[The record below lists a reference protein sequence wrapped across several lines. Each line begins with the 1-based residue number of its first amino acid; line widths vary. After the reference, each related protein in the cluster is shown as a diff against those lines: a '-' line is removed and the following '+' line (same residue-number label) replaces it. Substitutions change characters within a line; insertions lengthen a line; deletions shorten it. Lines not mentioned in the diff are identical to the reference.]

1 MTNRRGARGARG
13 ARAAFAV
20 AGVAALLASA
30 GCGGQEGA
38 PPRPKASPSPSSWD
52 RAPGSV
58 AAVGDSI
65 TTGFDSCQ
73 VLSDCP
79 SVSWS
84 TGDSPEVRS
93 LAARLLGPARTASH
107 SWNYAETGARM
118 SDLRAQMRQAAAR
131 RPELVT
137 VLVGAND
144 ACRGS
149 VRSMTPVDT
158 FREQFASALRALRE
172 RSPKSQVYVASIPD
186 LKRLWEVGRKT
197 PMGRE
202 VWKLG
207 ICPTMLGEAEAV
219 DREAVERRGK
229 VRDRVEEY
237 NEALAE
243 VCARDERCRTD
254 GGAVYAYRFGA
265 GQLSRWDLFH
275 PSVDGQARLADIAYR
290 AVTA

>member
-1 MTNRRGARGARG
+1 MRRGARP
-13 ARAAFAV
+13 ARAAGAV
-20 AGVAALLASA
+20 AAVAALLASA

-38 PPRPKASPSPSSWD
+38 PPPHPKASPPPSSWD
-52 RAPGSV
+52 RAPDSV

-79 SVSWS
+79 GVSWS

-93 LAARLLGPARTASH
+93 LASRLLGRARAASH
-107 SWNYAETGARM
+107 SWNFAETGARM
-118 SDLRAQMRQAAAR
+118 SDLGAQMRQAAER
-131 RPELVT
+131 RPGLVT

-149 VRSMTPVDT
+149 VRSMTPVET
-158 FREQFASALRALRE
+158 FRDQFASALRTLRE

-186 LKRLWEVGRKT
+186 LKRLWEVGQET

-207 ICPTMLGEAEAV
+207 ICPTMLGEAEAM
-219 DREAVERRGK
+219 DRKADERRGK

-265 GQLSRWDLFH
+265 RQLSRWDLFH